1 MAERKESSLQGR
13 ELSGILLFTLSAFP
27 VVLVGLA
34 LVKGE
39 EPVGRGTA
47 RFAQTLIEAAGYLPV
62 LLCAGGFAA
71 IGATLLLSNR
81 ELDLGRHLSGFLF
94 AAVGLAV
101 ILGAFH
107 DQPVGVFHGGGLGA
121 ATGGLLRSGIGAWSG
136 ALIGGAVLFVSAWLA
151 WLGGHVTLPAR
162 KRPASATLSH
172 ALTENDMDGVS
183 VAEATALVPDA
194 STLAYME
201 QLWRR
206 TSSSSSQAAPLPPS
220 PYPEDVRRLGQ
231 VPEGARPLPRTHEP
245 PRTHRQ
251 DLAAAV
257 SGKGSAADDRAD
269 LGLGSH
275 LAGEPALAPA
285 EPRSF
290 RRGTAD
296 VDPFGRDS
304 EALTLTAE
312 EARVV
317 AGAPRVPEPPAAPHI
332 PEGARPLAARAASGP
347 GGGPPVP
354 TWEAATAEEEPAIS
368 STFLRRE
375 RASEDDPTV
384 DRPGLEAELPFDALE
399 RDGALAEYGD
409 SEDDYDDEDDDE
421 DEDDEEDED
430 EDFDDDEEEEEE
442 EEDDDFDEEDAAG
455 APPVHAGVAEAS
467 SSSEVEPQVV
477 LRPQAARGQPSA
489 PRDTAE
495 PADGRGQ
502 LLQDAGTLF
511 LEQGRVA
518 VSLLQRRFGLEFDEA
533 CEVLDELQ
541 DLGLIGPYK
550 GGQQRDILLS
560 LEEWQSRVAAT

>member
-27 VVLVGLA
+27 VVLVGWA
-34 LVKGE
+34 LFQGE
-39 EPVGRGTA
+39 APVGRGTA
-47 RFAQTLIEAAGYLPV
+47 RFAQTLIDAAGYLPV
-62 LLCAGGFAA
+62 LLCAGGFATV
-71 IGATLLLSNR
+71 GAALLLSSR

-94 AAVGLAV
+94 AGVGLAV

-107 DQPVGVFHGGGLGA
+107 DQPVGVLHGGGLGA

-136 ALIGGAVLFVSAWLA
+136 ALIGGAVLFVSVWLA
-151 WLGGHVTLPAR
+151 WLGGSLALPAR
-162 KRPASATLSH
+162 KRASSATLSH

-206 TSSSSSQAAPLPPS
+206 TSSSSTQAAPLPPS
-220 PYPEDVRRLGQ
+220 PYPEDVRRLGK
-231 VPEGARPLPRTHEP
+231 VPEGARPLPRPHEST
-245 PRTHRQ
+245 RTHRQ
-251 DLAAAV
+251 DLAAATPG
-257 SGKGSAADDRAD
+257 SGAAADVRTD
-269 LGLGSH
+269 LGPGPH

-285 EPRSF
+285 EPRTF
-290 RRGTAD
+290 RRSAD
-296 VDPFGRDS
+296 QDPFGRDS

-317 AGAPRVPEPPAAPHI
+317 AGAPRVPEPPAVPHI
-332 PEGARPLAARAASGP
+332 PEGARLLETRPAPGL

-354 TWEAATAEEEPAIS
+354 TWEAATSGEAAAGAPA
-368 STFLRRE
+368 FVRRE
-375 RASEDDPTV
+375 WSVEEGLHV
-384 DRPGLEAELPFDALE
+384 DREEAELELPFDAVVPG
-399 RDGALAEYGD
+399 GARAEYGD
-409 SEDDYDDEDDDE
+409 SEDDYDDEDEEDEEDDDE
-421 DEDDEEDED
+421 DDI
-430 EDFDDDEEEEEE
+430 DDEEEEEE
-442 EEDDDFDEEDAAG
+442 EEDDEFDEDEEDAAH
-455 APPVHAGVAEAS
+455 APPVRARAGSPAQPPS
-467 SSSEVEPQVV
+467 PVEPEVV
-477 LRPQAARGQPSA
+477 LQPYAARD
-489 PRDTAE
+489 PRTVVREGDE
-495 PADGRGQ
+495 SPDGREQ
-502 LLQDAGTLF
+502 LLQDAGILF

-541 DLGLIGPYK
+541 ELGLIGPYK